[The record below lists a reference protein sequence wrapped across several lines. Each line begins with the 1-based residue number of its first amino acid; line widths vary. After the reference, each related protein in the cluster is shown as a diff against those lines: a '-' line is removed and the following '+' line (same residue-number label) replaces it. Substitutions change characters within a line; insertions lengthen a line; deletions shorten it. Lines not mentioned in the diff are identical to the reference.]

1 MVAISGTKTITAT
14 MVISCI
20 IIIVMSLHHHHRC
33 TIIAVAS
40 SSSSCRCTII
50 VAAPSSWLFH
60 HHRHVVV
67 PSSWLTHHHHRHVV
81 ASSSSLH
88 HVAIGRHHRR
98 ASHKLSASSTITF
111 KLRISTLQLNIA
123 CRMVPLHISR
133 SASAQAGLCLI
144 MTPPKD
150 YAFGPQRT

>member
-60 HHRHVVV
+60 HR
-67 PSSWLTHHHHRHVV
+67 RHVV
-81 ASSSSLH
+81 APSSSLH
-88 HVAIGRHHRR
+88 HLAIGRHHRR

-111 KLRISTLQLNIA
+111 WLHISRVHVNIA
-123 CRMVPLHISR
+123 CWMVQLHISR

-144 MTPPKD
+144 VTVTPSQD